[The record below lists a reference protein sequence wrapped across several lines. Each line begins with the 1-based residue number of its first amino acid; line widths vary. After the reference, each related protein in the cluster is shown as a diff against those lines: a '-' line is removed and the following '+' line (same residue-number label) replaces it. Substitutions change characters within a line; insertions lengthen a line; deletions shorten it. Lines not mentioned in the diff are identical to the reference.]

1 MTASDIIA
9 MIGAAAWAPQIF
21 QWMREAMKKPKL
33 ELIPAPTVRLGYTPA
48 GPFIQLAAA
57 ISSENRDVI
66 VTDMII
72 RVEHESREEKV
83 LKWVSVAETLA
94 SFDVPNERMSMSKTQ
109 NVLAIKVVTEI
120 LTEKYFTFND
130 PQSQHQ
136 GNEKTEI
143 AREQFKYMGGQGSN
157 AVDDIL
163 RSKEYKQA
171 ERALTDG
178 VFWREGSYL
187 LEIRMSGKEL
197 KSVQQEVL
205 RMTLTRR
212 DIELLQGNLQLISE
226 VLKAYVTEGEQLQ
239 QSWIYVHA
247 PIQVLES

>member
-1 MTASDIIA
+1 
-9 MIGAAAWAPQIF
+9 
-21 QWMREAMKKPKL
+21 MK
-33 ELIPAPTVRLGYTPA
+33 
-48 GPFIQLAAA
+48 
-57 ISSENRDVI
+57 
-66 VTDMII
+66 
-72 RVEHESREEKV
+72 
-83 LKWVSVAETLA
+83 
-94 SFDVPNERMSMSKTQ
+94 
-109 NVLAIKVVTEI
+109 
-120 LTEKYFTFND
+120 
-130 PQSQHQ
+130 
-136 GNEKTEI
+136 KTEI

-197 KSVQQEVL
+197 KCVQQEVL

-226 VLKAYVTEGEQLQ
+226 VLKTYVTKGEQLQ

-247 PIQVLES
+247 PIQVLE